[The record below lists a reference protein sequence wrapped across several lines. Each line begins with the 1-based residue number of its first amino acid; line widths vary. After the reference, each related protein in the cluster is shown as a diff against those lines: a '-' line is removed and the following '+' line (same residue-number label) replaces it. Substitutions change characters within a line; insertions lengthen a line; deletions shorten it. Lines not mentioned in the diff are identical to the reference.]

1 MAPIS
6 PKSLKRKST
15 SPPAEEEER
24 SSKKIRQALGAG
36 QDAQEESA
44 PNGAVNIDLYDEKPR
59 QLLMRSVA
67 MVLEHVGFDA
77 ASPEAIEAICSQA
90 EACRTHLMQ
99 FALFVTDYL

>member
-6 PKSLKRKST
+6 PISLKRKSA
-15 SPPAEEEER
+15 SPSVEEEER
-24 SSKKIRQALGAG
+24 SSKKIRQASSTG
-36 QDAQEESA
+36 QDAQEDFT
-44 PNGAVNIDLYDEKPR
+44 PNGAVNLDLFDEKPR

-67 MVLEHVGFDA
+67 ITLEHVGFDA

-99 FALFVTDYL
+99 FAILVTDYL